1 VSDFYYNSWRLVPA
15 NVVWGVGFL
24 VVLYFSGRAFGL
36 MLLLVPF
43 LALPTAGLFRLAA
56 LIVRGD
62 AVALSDAFAAWRAYA
77 GPALAAGLAFTVLAT
92 IFVLNVAIG
101 LASGGILGAVLAA
114 FAGWGLLVLGT
125 ATLTFWPLLVDP
137 RRADV
142 PLRGRARL
150 AGILVVAF
158 PLRLGV
164 LLLVIGA
171 FLALSTVLFAALLT
185 VSVAVVALVASRYV
199 LPLADRFEG
208 RATELVVE

>member
-1 VSDFYYNSWRLVPA
+1 VL
-15 NVVWGVGFL
+15 
-24 VVLYFSGRAFGL
+24 LYFSGRAVGL
-36 MLLLVPF
+36 MLILVPF
-43 LALPTAGLFRLAA
+43 LALPTAGIFRLAA

-77 GPALAAGLAFTVLAT
+77 GAALAAGFLFTLLAT
-92 IFVLNVAIG
+92 IFVVNIAIG

-208 RATELVVE
+208 RATELVVDEAA

>member
-1 VSDFYYNSWRLVPA
+1 VSDFYYNSWRMVPA
-15 NVVWGVGFL
+15 NVAWGVGFI
-24 VVLYFSGRAFGL
+24 VVLYFSGRALGL

-62 AVALSDAFAAWRAYA
+62 AVALSDAFDAWRAYA
-77 GPALAAGLAFTVLAT
+77 GPAIAAGFLFTVLVT

-101 LASGGILGAVLAA
+101 LGSGSIFGAVLAA
-114 FAGWGLLVLGT
+114 FAGWGLLVAGT

-164 LLLVIGA
+164 LLLVCGA

-185 VSVAVVALVASRYV
+185 VSVALVALVASRYV